1 MACFKFIH
9 KYFWTCLIFIVFTSE
24 ITAQKQIKIDDD
36 LAKSSDVYEPKFQR
50 KGSIPGLMPYSFG
63 SFVVSDLENHWEKSG
78 YWTVFLRQRLV
89 TTAIKKRQKSFSF
102 TFSGDGKKA
111 EVVGLY
117 AKDPEDFLVVN
128 NILNP
133 RIIME
138 GQDAFSAYIKSN
150 ADTSKWQMLFQ
161 VDDKGIFRFT
171 NAARLTNGKRV
182 INIKMTDYWDNGKK
196 QTMFVSDLGTG
207 AEFFEDKKSIAAVQ
221 FPGPAKPKIWI
232 RKDLDQDI
240 KFILAAAI
248 EVLIL
253 YAFDDSQ
260 EFEDM
265 RSPHN

>member
-1 MACFKFIH
+1 MAILRFHIRTV
-9 KYFWTCLIFIVFTSE
+9 WTGLIFIVFTLELS
-24 ITAQKQIKIDDD
+24 AQKQIKIDDD

-50 KGSIPGLMPYSFG
+50 KGSISGLMPYSFS
-63 SFVVSDLENHWEKSG
+63 SFSVSDLENHWEKSG
-78 YWTVFLRQRLV
+78 YWTLFLRQRLV
-89 TTAIKKRQKSFSF
+89 TTATKKRQKSFSF

-111 EVVGLY
+111 DVVGLY
-117 AKDPEDFLVVN
+117 EKDPEDFLVVN

-150 ADTSKWQMLFQ
+150 TDTSKWQMLFQ

-171 NAARLTNGKRV
+171 NEARFTNGKRV
-182 INIKMTDYWDNGKK
+182 ISIKMTDYWDNGKK

-207 AEFFEDKKSIAAVQ
+207 AEFFEDGRSIAAVQ
-221 FPGPAKPKIWI
+221 FPGPAKPRVWI
-232 RKDLDQDI
+232 RKDLDQNF

-260 EFEDM
+260 EFEDI
-265 RSPHN
+265 R